1 MVGRGRVLRSSLR
14 ALVVVAIV
22 ISGGL
27 SLGCW
32 GWRLSPVGLTRNRLL
47 SLHGLGGSFFQLASF
62 TVEEGRATD
71 GRGGLFQ
78 VAAFDGNLPPKGEQH
93 TADDGGPSEHLEV
106 LEEQLCPLHSAILLA
121 PAVPSGRIDRS

>member
-1 MVGRGRVLRSSLR
+1 NFEVRECAQLEASGGESVKGLYSVKFEPDGLIAFLLDFRSFMVGRGRVLRSSLR

-78 VAAFDGNLPPKGEQH
+78 VADFDG
-93 TADDGGPSEHLEV
+93 
-106 LEEQLCPLHSAILLA
+106 
-121 PAVPSGRIDRS
+121 